1 MTVQRSCRTD
11 SVICMTA
18 ENQRLTAEKETLI
31 RETAELKSDVGHLN
45 ERVEELRQMR
55 EALTV
60 QFKAVSADLLK
71 TQTENQQ
78 QSIGQILTPLKDQLT
93 AFQKGMDDF
102 KQVQATG
109 RGQLDAQ
116 LKNLLEMNSRLSD
129 EAKRAALVRQIHNIV
144 GSSVMSVFI
153 LYVFLYRV
161 IDSALKSRDFEH
173 AFQLR
178 FTPVAL
184 MFGVAFQGVR
194 QTFGFVA

>member
-1 MTVQRSCRTD
+1 MLWMNTVLLAVVAGLLLLRKKQAPETAFLNRR
-11 SVICMTA
+11 VEELTA

-31 RETAELKSDVGHLN
+31 RETAELKSDAGHLN

-129 EAKRAALVRQIHNIV
+129 EAKSLAN
-144 GSSVMSVFI
+144 
-153 LYVFLYRV
+153 
-161 IDSALKSRDFEH
+161 ALKGNTKH
-173 AFQLR
+173 
-178 FTPVAL
+178 
-184 MFGVAFQGVR
+184 QGDWGETQSSFRCIHRVY
-194 QTFGFVA
+194 